1 MIRALPKVLARSRQ
15 IDWHRPENLL
25 RLGIFLGV
33 LGTASAAI
41 LLRNHIALQQVGYLG
56 VALTAL
62 LASGSMVLPV
72 PALATVCA
80 ASAFLVPLYVGLVAG
95 GAETVGELTGY
106 FLGYSGRGVVGGG
119 RVSQR
124 LGTWM
129 RRRGWLLL
137 FILAFIPNPFF
148 DLAGVTAGALRYPLE
163 RFLAVVLAGK
173 MLKFVGFAYA
183 CAFSADWLVR
193 FFPVGQ

>member
-1 MIRALPKVLARSRQ
+1 MIGYDRWR
-15 IDWHRPENLL
+15 RPENLL
-25 RLGIFLGV
+25 RLGIFLAV
-33 LGTASAAI
+33 IGTASAAI
-41 LLRNHIALQQVGYLG
+41 LLRNHIALQQAGYLG

-62 LASGSMVLPV
+62 LASSSMVLPV

-80 ASAFLVPLYVGLVAG
+80 ASTFLVPLYVGLVAG

-106 FLGYSGRGVVGGG
+106 FLGYSGRGVVGEG

-129 RRRGWLLL
+129 RLRGWLLL
-137 FILAFIPNPFF
+137 FLLAFIPNPV

-163 RFLAVVLAGK
+163 RFLAVVLIGK
-173 MLKFVGFAYA
+173 ILKFVGFAYA
-183 CAFSADWLVR
+183 CAFSAEWLVR

>member
-15 IDWHRPENLL
+15 IDWRRPENLL

-173 MLKFVGFAYA
+173 MLKFVGFAYT

>member
-1 MIRALPKVLARSRQ
+1 MIKSLPQLFSRSRQ
-15 IDWHRPENLL
+15 IYWRRPENLL
-25 RLGIFLGV
+25 RLGIFLAV
-33 LGTASAAI
+33 IGTASAAI
-41 LLRNHIALQQVGYLG
+41 LLRNHIALQQAGYLG
-56 VALTAL
+56 IALTAL
-62 LASGSMVLPV
+62 LASGSMVLPI

-106 FLGYSGRGVVGGG
+106 FLGYSGRGVVGEG
-119 RVSQR
+119 RVFQR

-137 FILAFIPNPFF
+137 FLLAFLPNPVF

-163 RFLAVVLAGK
+163 RFLAVVFAGK
-173 MLKFVGFAYA
+173 IMKFVGLAYA
-183 CAFSADWLVR
+183 CAFSADSLVR
-193 FFPVGQ
+193 FFSVGQ

>member
-1 MIRALPKVLARSRQ
+1 MIGYDRWR
-15 IDWHRPENLL
+15 RPENLL
-25 RLGIFLGV
+25 RLGIFLAV
-33 LGTASAAI
+33 IGTASAAI
-41 LLRNHIALQQVGYLG
+41 LLRNHIALQQAGYLG

-62 LASGSMVLPV
+62 LASSSMVLPV

-80 ASAFLVPLYVGLVAG
+80 ASTFLVPLYVGLVAS

-106 FLGYSGRGVVGGG
+106 FLGYSGRGVVGEG

-129 RRRGWLLL
+129 RLRGWLLL
-137 FILAFIPNPFF
+137 FLLAFIPNPVF

-163 RFLAVVLAGK
+163 RFLAVVLIGK
-173 MLKFVGFAYA
+173 ILKFVGFAYA
-183 CAFSADWLVR
+183 CAFSAEWLVR

>member
-1 MIRALPKVLARSRQ
+1 LIGYDRWR
-15 IDWHRPENLL
+15 RPENLL
-25 RLGIFLGV
+25 RLGIFLAV
-33 LGTASAAI
+33 IGTASAAI
-41 LLRNHIALQQVGYLG
+41 LLRNHIALQQAGYLG

-62 LASGSMVLPV
+62 LASSSMVLPV

-80 ASAFLVPLYVGLVAG
+80 ASTFLVPLYVGLVAG

-106 FLGYSGRGVVGGG
+106 FLGYSGRGVVGEG

-129 RRRGWLLL
+129 RLRGWLLL
-137 FILAFIPNPFF
+137 FLLAFIPNPVF
-148 DLAGVTAGALRYPLE
+148 DLAGVTAGALRYPVE
-163 RFLAVVLAGK
+163 RFLAVVFTGK
-173 MLKFVGFAYA
+173 ILKFVGFAYA

-193 FFPVGQ
+193 FFPLGQ

>member
-1 MIRALPKVLARSRQ
+1 MIKALPKILYRSHQ
-15 IDWHRPENLL
+15 IDWRQPENLL
-25 RLGIFLGV
+25 RLGIFLAV
-33 LGTASAAI
+33 ICTASAAI
-41 LLRNHIALQQVGYLG
+41 LLRNHIALQQAGYLG

-80 ASAFLVPLYVGLVAG
+80 ASTFLVPLYVGLVAG

-106 FLGYSGRGVVGGG
+106 FLGYSGRGVVGEG

-124 LGTWM
+124 LGAWM

-137 FILAFIPNPFF
+137 FLLALIPNPVF
-148 DLAGVTAGALRYPLE
+148 DLAGVTAGAMKYPLE

-173 MLKFVGFAYA
+173 ILKFVCFAYA

-193 FFPVGQ
+193 FSPVGL